1 MTHSAELQ
9 HGQRFAFGA
18 NWSRFL
24 RLLNEDRVHAAEDS
38 LRAMM
43 GVTGLDGKTVLDVG
57 SGSGLFSLAAK
68 RLGAQL
74 HSFDYD
80 PQSVAC
86 TVELRRRYFPDDKNW
101 IVEEGS
107 VLEPSYLGRLGE
119 FDLVYSWGVLHHTGQ
134 MWQAL
139 ENVTQLVRNNGLL
152 FIAIYNDQGW
162 ISKYWTIVK
171 RIYNRSNVGRIV
183 IIVLHAPYLFG
194 LRYLIRALTGRLSV
208 ERGMS
213 LWYDMLD
220 WLGGYPFEVATP
232 EAIFKFFQGKGF
244 VLENLKTC
252 RGRHGCNEFVFRKIG
267 ANVADENRARSV

>member
-1 MTHSAELQ
+1 MSHSEELQ
-9 HGQRFAFGA
+9 RGQRFAFGA

-24 RLLNEDRVHAAEDS
+24 RLLDDGRIQAAENS
-38 LRAMM
+38 LRAML
-43 GVTGLDGKTVLDVG
+43 GVKSLEDKAVLDTG
-57 SGSGLFSLAAK
+57 SGSGLFSLAAR
-68 RLGAQL
+68 RLGAQV

-86 TVELRRRYFPDDKNW
+86 TAELRQRYFPDNKNW
-101 IVEEGS
+101 TVEEGS
-107 VLEPSYLGRLGE
+107 VLAPNYLGRLGE
-119 FDLVYSWGVLHHTGQ
+119 FDLVYSWGVLHHTGK

-139 ENVTQLVRNNGLL
+139 ENVTPLVRNNGLL

-171 RIYNRSNVGRIV
+171 RIYNRSNAGRIAM
-183 IIVLHAPYLFG
+183 IMFHAPYLFW
-194 LRYLIRALTGRLSV
+194 LRYIFRALTGRLSI

-232 EAIFKFFQGKGF
+232 EAIFKFLHEKGF

-252 RGRHGCNEFVFRKIG
+252 RGRHGCNEFVFRKIN
-267 ANVADENRARSV
+267 ASSCSPSLLQQ